1 LLFVAST
8 VGLKKA
14 DFYQNVDLLALRQFA
29 HFGLLGLLGLLGLS
43 GSSPFTC
50 IFVTSPL
57 EV

>member
-1 LLFVAST
+1 VAST

-29 HFGLLGLLGLLGLS
+29 HFGLLGLLGLS